1 MVRAREAL
9 EREAIARRASVR
21 VAALDVRARLKPA
34 GLKAEAL
41 LHGERAARAIAGSAQ
56 GRWLELG
63 VVAVALLAVGLA
75 MAQGR
80 ARPRHNPGRRR
91 AGSRTSFPSNHR
103 KEINNGDNHED
114 HTAERYGDQSGRT
127 PSENGRQAIG

>member
-21 VAALDVRARLKPA
+21 VAALDVRDRLKPS

-63 VVAVALLAVGLA
+63 VVAVTLLAVGLA
-75 MAQGR
+75 LAQGR
-80 ARPRHNPGRRR
+80 ARPPQNPDRRR
-91 AGSRTSFPSNHR
+91 GGSRTSFHSNPR
-103 KEINNGDNHED
+103 KEINNADNHED
-114 HTAERYGDQSGRT
+114 HAAERDGDRPGRT
-127 PSENGRQAIG
+127 PSEDGRQAIG